1 MKRLLHIASSLFL
14 VMIFTGFGVSS
25 VNAQAG
31 FPYQQNF
38 SDFAFPNDTDVTS
51 FGAQNEWAF
60 DATGTHATRLKYMG
74 DWGAGTATGFRGND
88 NVMGYQHSGT
98 SGIFSA
104 SLSLTNNTGETITLV
119 NISYLGRVE
128 RIGEGRSPEWT
139 VEVNGQEVP
148 DLFYSTT
155 GNVDEEKSAAVAV
168 NVPAGE
174 DLVIVW
180 SSERGGPSGASKQ
193 IGIAD
198 VQIDAGEATTVAAPV
213 FSPPGGLYF
222 EEQHISITSVT
233 EGADVYYTLNGN
245 DPTENDILFTDPI
258 LVDEDI
264 IIKARAFKDG
274 LDPSSVVTAEY
285 TIRELVLWKDF
296 EDEDL
301 LSGGWMVYDFEPGAN
316 TWVIDEFSGIS
327 YAMISEYESTP
338 PYPHSWYISPE
349 LDLNGLEQITF
360 TFYNQAAHRT
370 GDAFS
375 VHISTD
381 YTGSGDPTQATWTEL
396 DATLDPHTGGGFGTW
411 TFSDEIDLSDYSGT
425 AYIGFQYQSDANNVG
440 RWHINDVLITAI
452 EEGLSSD
459 ASLATFTIGG
469 INVLN
474 LGGLIVDDPEND
486 PGATLFV
493 EDFFEFE
500 GIVVEPN
507 HELAEFTVK
516 VNGVT
521 IDHEDLEDLPI
532 EFEDVILVTVTAE
545 NQTVVYYKVTALG
558 ENRILIILTPEDGDE
573 FFTYEDIVFTWQAE
587 NISQLLLEVF
597 KVGLDDPVESVVI
610 PADLEEIVEPV
621 PNGAHGTYFY
631 KLTDVNDPSFYA
643 ESDHFEMI
651 DNVDPS
657 LVDKYPPAGA
667 TDVELNPV
675 LMMEFDEIL
684 IFPGEGG
691 ILLEDLESDDTS
703 VVYIYA
709 DSDYV
714 TYDEGKAMISLPDP
728 LMPGITYSV
737 TVDDNAFA
745 DMAGNY
751 FAGIQDTGFWTFTT
765 IEEDEPDG
773 LICNGDFED
782 WTDGLPDC
790 WYGDKSNIGSANV
803 VQYDAD
809 PYTGDYAAQLIND
822 TGDHKR
828 FTSQAAEVV
837 GGKIYEITFMAKG
850 QGEIRTGLFDD
861 RETGWGY
868 APYNPYLNIN
878 SGSWAEFSQTITAA
892 NSSDIAEFIFSL
904 RNTSAGMDHIII
916 DHVRIVE
923 YMEDPDEVD
932 NIAELRDGII
942 GNIYKLVGEAYLTFQ
957 QEYRNQKFIQDETA
971 AIMIDDNSGIITTQY
986 DIYDGITGI
995 TGTLGEYNQMLQFIP
1010 VSDPGGASSVDNE
1023 VIPEARSLSGLSSDD
1038 QAKLVVLW
1046 NVSFVDG
1053 GTFAN
1058 GQNYGLTA
1066 PHGDGNFRTTFFDV
1080 NYIGQPIPT
1089 EPQILTVLVLQN
1101 NEFID
1106 VTARSLDDFDIYTD
1120 THQPEMDAVTVYPN
1134 PFNEN
1139 IYIMNGGTVRYVKL
1153 YNAQGQLVTQINDVD
1168 HNVTIPASQMRSG
1181 LYFLHLHLEDGTTR
1195 VEKLVKP

>member
-1 MKRLLHIASSLFL
+1 MRRFIHKPSRLFFIILSFL
-14 VMIFTGFGVSS
+14 VISVGQLHGQELFSTSFNNADNWWADGSFTGYNEKSYTEDGWFFHSTEAVRGGSDESYGGSSYSFRDRDIFTIQNLNAVAGMSGFSLQLRDWMLGGGENRNLKVSYDGGDS
-25 VNAQAG
+25 WETVVVINKGWFNAYQV
-31 FPYQQNF
+31 YQQFEYYFPDGVMNF
-38 SDFAFPNDTDVTS
+38 AAEDFMIEIDNGGGTNNGRINIGQFVALGEITQVAKPT
-51 FGAQNEWAF
+51 F
-60 DATGTHATRLKYMG
+60 DPP
-74 DWGAGTATGFRGND
+74 AGTYFDEFQVTL
-88 NVMGYQHSGT
+88 Q
-98 SGIFSA
+98 
-104 SLSLTNNTGETITLV
+104 TNT
-119 NISYLGRVE
+119 
-128 RIGEGRSPEWT
+128 
-139 VEVNGQEVP
+139 
-148 DLFYSTT
+148 
-155 GNVDEEKSAAVAV
+155 A
-168 NVPAGE
+168 
-174 DLVIVW
+174 
-180 SSERGGPSGASKQ
+180 
-193 IGIAD
+193 
-198 VQIDAGEATTVAAPV
+198 
-213 FSPPGGLYF
+213 
-222 EEQHISITSVT
+222 
-233 EGADVYYTLNGN
+233 GADIYYTLNGN
-245 DPTENDILFTDPI
+245 DPTENDFLFVDPI
-258 LVDEDI
+258 DVTEDI
-264 IIKARAFKDG
+264 VIRARAFKND
-274 LDPSSVVTAEY
+274 LDPSEIAEAEY
-285 TIRELVLWKDF
+285 KIRNIVLSKDF

-316 TWVIDEFSGIS
+316 TWVISQFAGIT
-327 YAMISEYESTP
+327 YAMITEFESTP
-338 PYPHSWYISPE
+338 EYPHTWYISPE
-349 LDLNGLEQITF
+349 LNLNNLEQITF

-411 TFSDEIDLSDYSGT
+411 TFSDEIDLSDFSGT
-425 AYIGFQYQSDANNVG
+425 AYIGFQYQSDANNLG

-459 ASLATFTIGG
+459 ASLSAFTIGG
-469 INVLN
+469 LNVLN

-486 PGATLFV
+486 PGAILYV
-493 EDFFEFE
+493 EDFFEFG

-516 VNGVT
+516 VNGMT